1 MVSSNMADIPRE
13 LIVGGIYRHYKRG
26 DTYKVLHLA
35 TDSDTEKPVVVYQ
48 AQYGEGRVFTRDL
61 HVFLE
66 NVTVDGEER
75 ERFSLV

>member
-1 MVSSNMADIPRE
+1 MARE
-13 LIVGGIYRHYKRG
+13 LVVGGVYKHYKRG

-61 HVFLE
+61 VVFLE
-66 NVTVDGEER
+66 KVVVDGEEK
-75 ERFSLV
+75 ERFEYVG